1 MTPPL
6 SCYFV
11 AKYKMSFKE
20 ELKLHLQQKTKGREG
35 SEVLG
40 EKDKCY
46 ERMSNV
52 RREEVVQGGNKKW
65 KARVALGE
73 RVSGKVPEE
82 GWGSARRDG
91 LVSGTKELRRR
102 EGVVFGEKEKC

>member
-1 MTPPL
+1 
-6 SCYFV
+6 
-11 AKYKMSFKE
+11 MSFKE
-20 ELKLHLQQKTKGREG
+20 ELKLHLQQKTKGREA

-102 EGVVFGEKEKC
+102 EGVVF